1 VTKISDESLSEL
13 ASSVMRRIDRKGTLL
28 SNLVESLECSR
39 INTEELSKTIQWLAD
54 HNLIKITHNFIV
66 PPGANKDS
74 IKGCSFQILL
84 QKVVKLKDGTMGVD
98 PVNMESTKRKQHI
111 TLDGTDVNNSRKVS
125 GDSDAV

>member
-1 VTKISDESLSEL
+1 MSEL

-39 INTEELSKTIQWLAD
+39 INTEELSKTIQWLED

-98 PVNMESTKRKQHI
+98 PVNMKSTKRKQHI
-111 TLDGTDVNNSRKVS
+111 TLDDSYTDINNFRKVS

>member
-1 VTKISDESLSEL
+1 MSEL
-13 ASSVMRRIDRKGTLL
+13 ASSVMHRIDRKGTLL

-84 QKVVKLKDGTMGVD
+84 QKIVKLKDGTMGVD
-98 PVNMESTKRKQHI
+98 PVNMKSTKRKQHI

-125 GDSDAV
+125 GGSDAI